1 MSVLEETRIAPP
13 LGPDSRWTNLGDLID
28 HSGDLSRTA
37 IIDLS
42 TPTPRQYSHV
52 QVDGLANGVAHFL
65 TDRGLKRG
73 DRVAILSLNRAEY
86 LISFLGIMR
95 AGFVAVPV
103 NVKLPQETVDYVLAD
118 ADVHFAFVDKGGR
131 AFVEGKLPFCEF
143 DDAGETGFAALIKPT
158 SFETVPTTPTDIG
171 QMLYT
176 SGSTGKPKGVPL
188 SHRGQLWA
196 LYTRTQNG
204 KAQPDER
211 ILIAQPLF
219 HMNGLFSAKS
229 AFAQNAS
236 IVLMPGFDVRPYVK
250 AISDWKVTGLGSVPT
265 MFARIVKDADYVRTL
280 DTSSLK
286 RIMMGSAPVTLALF
300 ERVKELFPNVTIG
313 LGFGTTEAG
322 PAIFGLHPDGIPT
335 PPGSLGYPIEGSEV
349 KLIDGTTGA
358 DGSEE
363 GVLMM
368 RNPSLMFGYHGLPA
382 QSAKALRDG
391 WYYSGDVLRRDA
403 QGFYYFVGR
412 ADDMFVCSGENIY
425 PVEVEKMLERHGD
438 VQQAS
443 VVPLP
448 DEERGQMPVAF
459 IVARPGAKP
468 AYADIKAFSLA
479 NGPAYQHPRRI
490 ELVDDLPW
498 AGTNKVDRKAL
509 IARARELEASG
520 GWSK

>member
-1 MSVLEETRIAPP
+1 MPVLDASLLAPP
-13 LGPDSRWTNLGDLID
+13 PAPPNRWVNLGDLID
-28 HSGDLSRTA
+28 HGGDLTRTA
-37 IIDLS
+37 LIDLS
-42 TPTPRQYSHV
+42 TPTPRTYTHA
-52 QVDGLANGVAHFL
+52 QVDGLANGVARFL

-73 DRVAILSLNRAEY
+73 DRVAIVSLNRAEY
-86 LISFLGIMR
+86 LITFFGIMR

-118 ADVHFAFVDKGGR
+118 ADVHFAFVDAGGR
-131 AFVEGKLPFCEF
+131 GVVDGKVDFLDF
-143 DDAGETGFAALIKPT
+143 DDAGAGGFAATIHPA
-158 SFETVPTTPTDIG
+158 SFETVPMAVGEIG

-188 SHRGQLWA
+188 SHSGQLWA
-196 LYTRTQNG
+196 LYMRTQDG
-204 KAQPDER
+204 KRQENER
-211 ILIAQPLF
+211 YLIAQPLF

-229 AFAQNAS
+229 AFAINAS

-250 AISDWKVTGLGSVPT
+250 AISDYKVTALSSVPT

-280 DTSSLK
+280 DTSSL
-286 RIMMGSAPVTLALF
+286 RRLMMGSAPSTVALF
-300 ERVKELFPNVTIG
+300 ERVRDLFPNATIS

-322 PAIFGLHPDGIPT
+322 PAIFGPHPDGLPT
-335 PPGSLGYPIEGSEV
+335 PAGSLGYPVVGSQVRLVEGTE
-349 KLIDGTTGA
+349 D
-358 DGSEE
+358 E

-368 RNPSLMFGYHGLPA
+368 RNPSLMHGYHGLPE

-391 WYYSGDVLRRDA
+391 WYYTGDVLRKDKD
-403 QGFYYFVGR
+403 GFYYFVGR

-425 PVEVEKMLERHGD
+425 PVEVERMLERHPA
-438 VQQAS
+438 VQQAA

-459 IVARPGAKP
+459 IVPRPGTTP
-468 AYADIKAFSLA
+468 SYGEIKTFSLA

-490 ELVDDLPW
+490 EFVEDLPW

-509 IARARELEASG
+509 IARARELEAAD